1 MIRNIGIFV
10 SPPRRSCEDKNC
22 PYHGKLSVRGRVF
35 SGTLVS
41 AKARKMVVV
50 EHQYSRP
57 VTKYKR
63 FERSKSKMH
72 AYVPECMDV
81 IEGKRVR
88 IAECR
93 PLTKTVAFVVIEVEQ

>member
-1 MIRNIGIFV
+1 MVRNIGISV
-10 SPPRRSCEDKNC
+10 SPPRRTCEDNNC
-22 PYHGKLSVRGRVF
+22 PFHGRLPIRGRVF
-35 SGTLVS
+35 TGTLVS

-50 EHQYSRP
+50 EQHFSRP

-72 AYVPECMDV
+72 AYSPECMDV
-81 IEGKRVR
+81 IEGKQVR

-93 PLTKTVAFVVIEVEQ
+93 PLAKTVAFVVIEVEQ

>member
-1 MIRNIGIFV
+1 MVRNIGISV
-10 SPPRRSCEDKNC
+10 SPPRKLCEDLNC
-22 PYHGKLSVRGRVF
+22 PFHGKLSVRGRVF

-41 AKARKMVVV
+41 AKAHKMVVV

-57 VTKYKR
+57 VPKYKR

-72 AYVPECMDV
+72 AYAPECMDV
-81 IEGKRVR
+81 HEGKKVR

>member
-1 MIRNIGIFV
+1 MVRNIGVSV
-10 SPPRRSCEDKNC
+10 SPPRRSCLDVNC
-22 PYHGKLSVRGRVF
+22 PFHGRLSVRGRVF
-35 SGTLVS
+35 TGTLVS

-63 FERSKSKMH
+63 FERNKSKMH
-72 AYVPECMDV
+72 AYAPDCMDV
-81 IEGKRVR
+81 SEGKQVR

-93 PLTKTVAFVVIEVEQ
+93 PLSKTVAFVVIEVEE

>member
-1 MIRNIGIFV
+1 MVRNIGISV
-10 SPPRRSCEDKNC
+10 SPPRRSCEDINC
-22 PYHGKLSVRGRVF
+22 PFHGKLSVRGRIF
-35 SGTLVS
+35 TGTLVS

-50 EHQYSRP
+50 EHQYSRR

-72 AYVPECMDV
+72 AYAPECMDV
-81 IEGKRVR
+81 SEGKRVR

>member
-1 MIRNIGIFV
+1 MVRNIGVPV
-10 SPPRRSCEDKNC
+10 SPPRRSCEDVNC
-22 PYHGKLSVRGRVF
+22 PSHGKLSIRGRVF
-35 SGTLVS
+35 TGTLVS

-50 EHQYSRP
+50 EHHYSRP

-63 FERSKSKMH
+63 FERSKSRMH
-72 AYVPECMDV
+72 AYAPECMDV
-81 IEGKRVR
+81 REGKRVR